1 LVSVSVVVAGMIMA
15 SMASPPVWAVLL
27 KAADWRMNERSGKML
42 DSSRHSSRGTPRHVV
57 RTGSTY
63 VFNGSTS
70 YVAVPDHASLDPAS
84 EGISLTASVRV
95 PNRAMDD
102 DSYDIVRKGL
112 AGRPGGQYKMEIK
125 RAAADPTVGKLN
137 CLFQGTGGTVNK
149 VSRRDIVDG
158 EWHTLECT
166 KRTNVVVARVD
177 GRTYTRRGSAGTIS
191 NRREV
196 LVGAKT
202 TRPLD
207 DMFRG
212 SMNFVRIHIA
222 R

>member
-1 LVSVSVVVAGMIMA
+1 V
-15 SMASPPVWAVLL
+15 
-27 KAADWRMNERSGKML
+27 
-42 DSSRHSSRGTPRHVV
+42 SRH
-57 RTGSTY
+57 
-63 VFNGSTS
+63 
-70 YVAVPDHASLDPAS
+70 
-84 EGISLTASVRV
+84 
-95 PNRAMDD
+95 
-102 DSYDIVRKGL
+102 
-112 AGRPGGQYKMEIK
+112 
-125 RAAADPTVGKLN
+125 
-137 CLFQGTGGTVNK
+137 
-149 VSRRDIVDG
+149 DIVDG